1 MKKTHSQY
9 TYFIL
14 SLLVALLV
22 AGVFSTSIYAQEQEA
37 ELQPTQIIA
46 DIPEEYNEVFLLQ
59 WGGGSL
65 YQLKQRLA
73 TMGCM
78 ADTLF
83 TYNNNQWNSYNQ
95 YQVPSTLNAQFLT
108 EYSQLIPAG
117 TLYASCY
124 DICDFNYYKA
134 PKNFLPRCSTIETGQ
149 EKSYY
154 GIFQYPIDNTTPC
167 TRNFDPR
174 VQASVLPIM
183 PLYPDMCIVRQQTE
197 EVQAGGIGGV
207 SNPLIALSNAPY
219 PYNPAFIVLFSPVVE
234 NESPAVLLGVEVHEL
249 CHTNQYW
256 HFVEN
261 LQPDVIRDVEVLS
274 TEQWSITP
282 AGKSFIDLVGFTQ
295 NTENK
300 WVLPDNTPYK
310 NIYGIDDPVELSAEL
325 CMLYFM
331 DKMGEPDIYSINQ
344 NNLDISQYLN
354 PEVIQWLETYVV
366 LPVIS

>member
-9 TYFIL
+9 TYFALFLFIT
-14 SLLVALLV
+14 LLVV
-22 AGVFSTSIYAQEQEA
+22 GVFSTPASAQEPETT
-37 ELQPTQIIA
+37 LQPTQVVA
-46 DIPEEYNEVFLLQ
+46 DIPEQYNEVFSLQ

-83 TYNNNQWNSYNQ
+83 TYNNNQWNAYNQ

-124 DICDFNYYKA
+124 DICDFDYYKA

-154 GIFQYPIDNTTPC
+154 GIFQHPINNTTPC

-174 VQASVLPIM
+174 VQASVLSVM
-183 PLYPDMCIVRQQTE
+183 PTYPDMCIVRE
-197 EVQAGGIGGV
+197 QAEDVKVGIGGI
-207 SNPLIALSNAPY
+207 SNPLITLSNAPY

-234 NESPAVLLGVEVHEL
+234 NEKSPATLLSLEVHEL

-261 LQPDVIRDVEVLS
+261 LQPDIIRSVRTLS

-282 AGKSFIDLVGFTQ
+282 AGSSFIDLVGFTK

-300 WVLPDNTPYK
+300 WTLPDNTPYK
-310 NIYGIDDPVELSAEL
+310 NIYGIDDPIELSAEL

-331 DKMGEPDIYSINQ
+331 DTMNEQ
-344 NNLDISQYLN
+344 NDYGSNFNISQYVN
-354 PEVIQWLETYVV
+354 PEIIQWLETYVV
-366 LPVIS
+366 LPSNN